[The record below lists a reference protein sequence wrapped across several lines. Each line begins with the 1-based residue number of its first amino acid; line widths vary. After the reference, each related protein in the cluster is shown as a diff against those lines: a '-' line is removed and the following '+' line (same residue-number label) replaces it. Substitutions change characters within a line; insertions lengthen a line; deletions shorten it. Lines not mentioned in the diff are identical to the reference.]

1 MKNIYKFI
9 IPIIALI
16 LLNECS
22 GYKPIFSTQNLQFK
36 IDSYSI
42 KGNKILG
49 NKLYSKLHNISK
61 SNKNNQN
68 VTAVNLIINIK
79 KDKESTSKD
88 SAGKVLEYKI
98 ILNTE
103 VEVLDAYTDDI
114 ILKQNFV
121 SSSTY
126 KVQEQYSSTLNLE
139 NQSIENLIDKIYQE
153 LLNNL
158 SENISSV

>member
-1 MKNIYKFI
+1 MKNIYKLI
-9 IPIIALI
+9 IPIKALI

-68 VTAVNLIINIK
+68 VVAVNLIIDIK
-79 KDKESTSKD
+79 KDKESTTKS

-98 ILNTE
+98 TLSTQ

-114 ILKQNFV
+114 VLKQNFV

>member
-68 VTAVNLIINIK
+68 VVAVNLIIDIK
-79 KDKESTSKD
+79 KDKESTTKS

-98 ILNTE
+98 TLSTQ
-103 VEVLDAYTDDI
+103 VEVLDAYTDDVV
-114 ILKQNFV
+114 LKQNFV

-139 NQSIENLIDKIYQE
+139 NQSIENLIERTYQE
-153 LLNNL
+153 LLNSL

>member
-1 MKNIYKFI
+1 MKKIFKFI

-68 VTAVNLIINIK
+68 VVAVNLIIDIK
-79 KDKESTSKD
+79 KDKESTTKS
-88 SAGKVLEYKI
+88 SAGTVLEYKI
-98 ILNTE
+98 TLSTQ

-114 ILKQNFV
+114 VLKQNFV

-139 NQSIENLIDKIYQE
+139 NQSIENLIERTYQE
-153 LLNNL
+153 LLNSL

>member
-1 MKNIYKFI
+1 MKNIYKLI

-16 LLNECS
+16 LLNQCS

-68 VTAVNLIINIK
+68 VVAVNLIIDIK
-79 KDKESTSKD
+79 KDKESTTKS

-98 ILNTE
+98 TLSTQ

>member
-1 MKNIYKFI
+1 MKNIYKLI

-98 ILNTE
+98 TLSTQ

>member
-1 MKNIYKFI
+1 MKNIYKLI

-68 VTAVNLIINIK
+68 VVAVNLIIDIK
-79 KDKESTSKD
+79 KDKESTTKS

-98 ILNTE
+98 TLSTQ

-139 NQSIENLIDKIYQE
+139 NQSIENLIERTYQE
-153 LLNNL
+153 LLNSL

>member
-1 MKNIYKFI
+1 MKNIYKLI

-16 LLNECS
+16 LLNQCS

-68 VTAVNLIINIK
+68 VVAVNLIIDIK
-79 KDKESTSKD
+79 KDKESTTKS

-98 ILNTE
+98 TLSTQ

-139 NQSIENLIDKIYQE
+139 NQSIENLIERTYQE
-153 LLNNL
+153 LLNSL

>member
-1 MKNIYKFI
+1 MVREMAHLENGNSETYYIPERNIATLNCLKEGCRLPGKNSYIYKLI

-61 SNKNNQN
+61 SNKNLTKAE
-68 VTAVNLIINIK
+68 VGLSFEKVPCLLCRVKI
-79 KDKESTSKD
+79 TS
-88 SAGKVLEYKI
+88 A
-98 ILNTE
+98 T
-103 VEVLDAYTDDI
+103 T
-114 ILKQNFV
+114 
-121 SSSTY
+121 
-126 KVQEQYSSTLNLE
+126 
-139 NQSIENLIDKIYQE
+139 
-153 LLNNL
+153 
-158 SENISSV
+158 

>member
-1 MKNIYKFI
+1 MKNIYKLI

-22 GYKPIFSTQNLQFK
+22 GYNPIFSTQNLQFK

-103 VEVLDAYTDDI
+103 VEVLDAYTDDVV
-114 ILKQNFV
+114 LKQNFV

-139 NQSIENLIDKIYQE
+139 NQSIENLIERTYQE
-153 LLNNL
+153 LLNSL

>member
-1 MKNIYKFI
+1 MKNIYKLI

-103 VEVLDAYTDDI
+103 VEVLDAYTDDVV
-114 ILKQNFV
+114 LKQNFV

>member
-1 MKNIYKFI
+1 MKNIYKLI

-16 LLNECS
+16 LLNQCS

-103 VEVLDAYTDDI
+103 VEVLDAYTDDVV
-114 ILKQNFV
+114 LKQNFV

-139 NQSIENLIDKIYQE
+139 NQSIENLIERTYQE
-153 LLNNL
+153 LLNSL

>member
-1 MKNIYKFI
+1 MKNIYKLI

-68 VTAVNLIINIK
+68 VVAVNLIIDIK

-103 VEVLDAYTDDI
+103 VEVLDAYTDDVV
-114 ILKQNFV
+114 LKQNFV

>member
-1 MKNIYKFI
+1 MKNIYKLI

-16 LLNECS
+16 LLNQCS

-68 VTAVNLIINIK
+68 VVAVNLIIDIK
-79 KDKESTSKD
+79 KDKESTTKS

-98 ILNTE
+98 TLSTQ

-139 NQSIENLIDKIYQE
+139 NQSIENLIERTYQE
-153 LLNNL
+153 LLNSL
-158 SENISSV
+158 SENIR

>member
-103 VEVLDAYTDDI
+103 VEVLDAYTDDVV
-114 ILKQNFV
+114 LKQNFV

>member
-1 MKNIYKFI
+1 MKNIYKLI

-103 VEVLDAYTDDI
+103 VEVLDAYTDDVV
-114 ILKQNFV
+114 LKQNFV

-139 NQSIENLIDKIYQE
+139 NQSIENLIERTYQE
-153 LLNNL
+153 LLNSL

>member
-1 MKNIYKFI
+1 MKNIYKLI

-68 VTAVNLIINIK
+68 VVAVNLIIDIK
-79 KDKESTSKD
+79 KDKESTTKS

-103 VEVLDAYTDDI
+103 VEVLDAYTDDVV
-114 ILKQNFV
+114 LKQNFV

-139 NQSIENLIDKIYQE
+139 NQSIENLIDIIYQE

>member
-1 MKNIYKFI
+1 M
-9 IPIIALI
+9 
-16 LLNECS
+16 
-22 GYKPIFSTQNLQFK
+22 QFK

-68 VTAVNLIINIK
+68 VVAVNLIIDIK
-79 KDKESTSKD
+79 KDKESTTKS
-88 SAGKVLEYKI
+88 SAGTVLEYKI

-139 NQSIENLIDKIYQE
+139 NQSIENLIERTYQE
-153 LLNNL
+153 LLNSL

>member
-68 VTAVNLIINIK
+68 VVAVNLIIDIK
-79 KDKESTSKD
+79 KDKESTTKS

-98 ILNTE
+98 TLSTQ

-114 ILKQNFV
+114 VLKQNFV

-153 LLNNL
+153 LLNSL

>member
-1 MKNIYKFI
+1 MKNIYKLI

-16 LLNECS
+16 LLNQCS

-88 SAGKVLEYKI
+88 TAGKVLEYKI
-98 ILNTE
+98 TLSTQ

-139 NQSIENLIDKIYQE
+139 NQSIENLIERTYQE
-153 LLNNL
+153 LLNSL

>member
-68 VTAVNLIINIK
+68 VVAVNLIIDIK
-79 KDKESTSKD
+79 KDKESTTKS

-98 ILNTE
+98 TLSTQ

-114 ILKQNFV
+114 VLKQNFV

-139 NQSIENLIDKIYQE
+139 NQSIENLIERTYQE
-153 LLNNL
+153 LLNSL

>member
-1 MKNIYKFI
+1 MKNIYKLI

-68 VTAVNLIINIK
+68 VVAVNLIIDIK
-79 KDKESTSKD
+79 KDKESTTKS

-98 ILNTE
+98 TLSTQ

-139 NQSIENLIDKIYQE
+139 NQSIENLIYHLYDNKK
-153 LLNNL
+153 L
-158 SENISSV
+158 

>member
-1 MKNIYKFI
+1 MKNIYKLI

-68 VTAVNLIINIK
+68 VVAVNLIIDIK
-79 KDKESTSKD
+79 KDKESTTKS

-98 ILNTE
+98 TLSTQ

-114 ILKQNFV
+114 VLKQNFV

-139 NQSIENLIDKIYQE
+139 NQSIENLIERTYQE
-153 LLNNL
+153 LLNSL

>member
-1 MKNIYKFI
+1 M
-9 IPIIALI
+9 
-16 LLNECS
+16 
-22 GYKPIFSTQNLQFK
+22 QFK

-68 VTAVNLIINIK
+68 VVAVNLIIDIK
-79 KDKESTSKD
+79 KDKESTTKS
-88 SAGKVLEYKI
+88 SAGTVLEYKI
-98 ILNTE
+98 TLSTQ

-139 NQSIENLIDKIYQE
+139 NQSIENLIERTYQE
-153 LLNNL
+153 LLNSL

>member
-1 MKNIYKFI
+1 MENSQKIEKSLMK
-9 IPIIALI
+9 P
-16 LLNECS
+16 
-22 GYKPIFSTQNLQFK
+22 NLV
-36 IDSYSI
+36 
-42 KGNKILG
+42 N
-49 NKLYSKLHNISK
+49 
-61 SNKNNQN
+61 SNLKQDNAYKNNQN

-88 SAGKVLEYKI
+88 SAGKVLEYII

-139 NQSIENLIDKIYQE
+139 NQSIENLIERTYQE
-153 LLNNL
+153 LLNSL

>member
-1 MKNIYKFI
+1 MKNIYKLI

-98 ILNTE
+98 TLSTQ
-103 VEVLDAYTDDI
+103 VEVLDAYTDDVV
-114 ILKQNFV
+114 LKQNFV